1 MSIVIAHSY
10 VIHKNVIKKVI
21 TLSISTSIPHEFLMM
36 YCSNISVDDGRR
48 ITIHPLAK
56 TKTSY
61 QSQSQSLLQLP
72 MLTLAHCFRWLRDA
86 VDPGNTSA
94 AHFSLEYNVLVEEN
108 LSHWLF
114 ILLCCGERPEAA
126 AAAEQRYIFIYSW
139 LWLCVGQHKYN
150 FKRTFYVMNNY

>member
-1 MSIVIAHSY
+1 MNRKKKNVIMSIVIAHSY

-94 AHFSLEYNVLVEEN
+94 AHFALEYNVLVEGKSLTLIIYLIVLWRETRSSSSSRAA
-108 LSHWLF
+108 LHIHLF
-114 ILLCCGERPEAA
+114 MIMIVCGTA
-126 AAAEQRYIFIYSW
+126 
-139 LWLCVGQHKYN
+139 
-150 FKRTFYVMNNY
+150 